1 VWAAAAPAAE
11 VLGRGGG
18 GGPRG
23 FVYAHAARPAMGRLS
38 EAARDEALAAELWEA
53 TEECVRRA
61 GVVQARL

>member
-1 VWAAAAPAAE
+1 
-11 VLGRGGG
+11 
-18 GGPRG
+18 
-23 FVYAHAARPAMGRLS
+23 MGRLS